1 MNRKRLRD
9 WGIVIGELPTGPRNK
24 LSDVPGVTVG
34 HATVA
39 DGGHNTGLTVIF
51 PASGNL
57 YADKLIAASHIIN
70 GYGKTAGSIQLDE
83 LGTLETPIA
92 LTGTLN
98 VGKVSDALVAYTMAE
113 CDRDGVACRS
123 VNPVVGETN
132 DAVLN
137 RLADR
142 PVGAAE
148 LAAAIADAGA
158 DFDEGDVGAG
168 RGTMCMGL
176 KGGIGSASRIVT
188 VGGQHFTL
196 GALVQTNFGRLDDL
210 LVAGYPAGAAIRR
223 IVSAPPAP
231 EDKGSCMIIIGTD
244 LPVSHRQLSRILR
257 RAAVGLVRTGSFV
270 GHGSGDVVLGFTTA
284 NRLCREEDDLR
295 QVTLLREEALDGAF
309 RAAAESVEEAILNSL
324 CTADR
329 VTATGM
335 GAAGN
340 ETVTLAGFSEFLPA
354 LLPALCGRG

>member
-1 MNRKRLRD
+1 
-9 WGIVIGELPTGPRNK
+9 
-24 LSDVPGVTVG
+24 
-34 HATVA
+34 
-39 DGGHNTGLTVIF
+39 
-51 PASGNL
+51 
-57 YADKLIAASHIIN
+57 
-70 GYGKTAGSIQLDE
+70 
-83 LGTLETPIA
+83 
-92 LTGTLN
+92 
-98 VGKVSDALVAYTMAE
+98 
-113 CDRDGVACRS
+113 
-123 VNPVVGETN
+123 
-132 DAVLN
+132 
-137 RLADR
+137 
-142 PVGAAE
+142 
-148 LAAAIADAGA
+148 
-158 DFDEGDVGAG
+158 
-168 RGTMCMGL
+168 MGL
-176 KGGIGSASRIVT
+176 QGGIGSASRIVT

-284 NRLCREEDDLR
+284 NRLCREQDDLR

-309 RAAAESVEEAILNSL
+309 RAAAESVEEATLNSL

-340 ETVTLAGFSEFLPA
+340 ETVTLAGFWNFCLLCSPLCAGADDRSCAGRETSKKPEQEKAKARLHPCGLSRFSVCACWYVWLRCPVRLCVPPTPA
-354 LLPALCGRG
+354 RPERRRKRSPADCCRTDCAIAGRRLICAPLACPAKRWGACSRR

>member
-1 MNRKRLRD
+1 MAVYLDFDNAK
-9 WGIVIGELPTGPRNK
+9 PN
-24 LSDVPGVTVG
+24 DVAAFGR
-34 HATVA
+34 ATI
-39 DGGHNTGLTVIF
+39 D
-51 PASGNL
+51 L
-57 YADKLIAASHIIN
+57 YANEIGPMEDAVTFSKYVGGSPANTAIAMARLGLRV
-70 GYGKTAGSIQLDE
+70 GY
-83 LGTLETPIA
+83 
-92 LTGTLN
+92 

-284 NRLCREEDDLR
+284 NRLGREEDDLR

-354 LLPALCGRG
+354 LLPALRGRG

>member
-1 MNRKRLRD
+1 MRKVYYIYNPQTQTYDRIYPTVRQRALSILRRLF
-9 WGIVIGELPTGPRNK
+9 IGM
-24 LSDVPGVTVG
+24 
-34 HATVA
+34 
-39 DGGHNTGLTVIF
+39 GL
-51 PASGNL
+51 G
-57 YADKLIAASHIIN
+57 
-70 GYGKTAGSIQLDE
+70 AGSFIVLLLIFGSPSEKELRKDFEDE
-83 LGTLETPIA
+83 
-92 LTGTLN
+92 
-98 VGKVSDALVAYTMAE
+98 M
-113 CDRDGVACRS
+113 
-123 VNPVVGETN
+123 
-132 DAVLN
+132 
-137 RLADR
+137 
-142 PVGAAE
+142 
-148 LAAAIADAGA
+148 AAAIADAGA

-270 GHGSGDVVLGFTTA
+270 EH
-284 NRLCREEDDLR
+284 DDLR

-329 VTATGM
+329 VTAAGM

-354 LLPALCGRG
+354 LLPALRGRG